1 LLVNFEGCERKQLRP
16 TLLGGT
22 YEILENTIQDSKVD
36 EKLFRGVEVEC
47 TVCSLF
53 ILRCFQ

>member
-22 YEILENTIQDSKVD
+22 DENFGKHNSRQ
-36 EKLFRGVEVEC
+36 
-47 TVCSLF
+47 
-53 ILRCFQ
+53 